1 MVLGACQWQVL
12 QGEEGQHIYEVGIND
27 LHRLDVP

>member
-1 MVLGACQWQVL
+1 MVLWTCQWQVL
-12 QGEEGQHIYEVGIND
+12 QGEEDQHIYEVDISD